1 MAFLDPINT
10 ILTKEIVP
18 GVADGVFRNSP
29 LLAHFKR
36 DSLRKA
42 PTWPIQENLGY
53 DVLRATAY
61 APGDTFDL
69 GQRQL
74 FTGGTVTP
82 RYYEVPVTAFLEKL
96 RIEMAGPTAVF
107 DYADY
112 LLQNAALS
120 LSGLLAND
128 LFRHGQSVS
137 GSDRSLRINGLDEAL
152 NDGSN
157 NGFDGR
163 AYSSYLT
170 LNRSDLN
177 GSYNSLMTGPTANIN
192 GALSYP
198 ILEQA
203 FNSVVVGTEK
213 PNLILTTNLGM
224 SYIKMASQAQQRFES
239 TDLDLGFIG
248 VKFNGV
254 PVIQDQYAPGTRTAS
269 AVDTA
274 LGYSAV
280 AGGETI
286 WFLNTKYMRLY
297 LTTDPLYA
305 FGFTGFMPAQAT
317 SLVAGH
323 YRACLNFTVQQ
334 PRYSRYLFGIT
345 G

>member
-42 PTWPIQENLGY
+42 PTWPIQENIGY
-53 DVLRATAY
+53 DVLQGSAY
-61 APGDTFDL
+61 VPGDTFPL
-69 GQRQL
+69 TQQQL

-82 RYYEVPVTAFLEKL
+82 KYYNIPVVAFLEKL

-128 LFRHGQSVS
+128 LYRHGQVV
-137 GSDRSLRINGLDEAL
+137 GADDRSQRINGLDEAL
-152 NDGSN
+152 SDGTN
-157 NGFDGR
+157 NGFL
-163 AYSSYLT
+163 AQTYTSYLT
-170 LNRSDLN
+170 LTRTTIN
-177 GSYNSLMTGPTANIN
+177 GAYNSVMTGPTANVN
-192 GALSYP
+192 GPISYP
-198 ILEQA
+198 LLEQA

-213 PNLILTTNLGM
+213 PNLMLTTNLGM
-224 SYIKMASQAQQRFES
+224 SYIKMAAQAQQRFES

-254 PVIQDQYAPGTRTAS
+254 NVIQDQYAPGTRTAS
-269 AVDTA
+269 AVDTKV
-274 LGYSAV
+274 GYSAV
-280 AGGETI
+280 VGGETL
-286 WFLNTKYMRLY
+286 WFLNTKHMRLY
-297 LTTDPLYA
+297 LTSDPLYA
-305 FGFTGFMPAQAT
+305 FGFTGFMPAQTT
-317 SLVAGH
+317 SVVAGH

>member
-53 DVLRATAY
+53 DVLQPTSY
-61 APGDTFDL
+61 TPGATFDL
-69 GQRQL
+69 SQKQL
-74 FTGGTVTP
+74 FTGGTVTQ
-82 RYYEVPVTAFLEKL
+82 RYYNVPVTAFLEKL

-112 LLQNAALS
+112 LLQNAALA
-120 LSGLLAND
+120 LSGLLSND
-128 LFRHGQSVS
+128 LFRHGQNV
-137 GSDRSLRINGLDEAL
+137 GTDRTERINGLDEAL
-152 NDGSN
+152 SDGTN
-157 NGFDGR
+157 NGFL
-163 AYSSYLT
+163 AQTYTSYLT
-170 LNRSDLN
+170 LTRSTLN
-177 GSYNSLMTGPTANIN
+177 GALNSLMTGPTANVN
-192 GALSYP
+192 GPLSYP

-224 SYIKMASQAQQRFES
+224 SYIKMVSQPQQRFES
-239 TDLDLGFIG
+239 TDLDLGFTG

-254 PVIQDQYAPGTRTAS
+254 PVIQDQYAPGTRTAT

-280 AGGETI
+280 SGGETI

-305 FGFTGFMPAQAT
+305 FGFTGFMPAQNT